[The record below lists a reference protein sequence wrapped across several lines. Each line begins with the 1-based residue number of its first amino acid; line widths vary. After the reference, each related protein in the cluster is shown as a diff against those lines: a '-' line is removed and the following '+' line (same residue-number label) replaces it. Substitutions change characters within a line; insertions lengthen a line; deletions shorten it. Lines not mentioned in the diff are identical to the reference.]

1 MKFITALQGKKQKNK
16 NVVIPDIKCFS
27 PKEGD
32 LLAGREPAAIARE
45 LVAAGAPVLSVVT
58 EECNFRGSKL
68 LLRQIA
74 SLGVP
79 VLRKDFLRTKDEIRE
94 TKELGASA
102 VLLMYSCLDD
112 FTLRELYNEA
122 KFVGLDV
129 LVETH
134 TEEEL
139 QKAVLLGAELVG
151 VNNRD
156 ISILEKDD
164 GTVSLTERL
173 AAMKPEVCF
182 LVSESG
188 IQSPAD
194 VRRAIDSGADAALVG
209 TALLKAEDS
218 SAFYRK
224 LCRSVRVKLCGMMS
238 VSNIQA
244 CSQADILGFVVDYP
258 VNVPWNISSSMAKKL
273 LCEVPVGCESCIVT
287 GGSPEK
293 VIALAEELNPDYIQ
307 LHHNESMEQT
317 KCIVSAL
324 SQTGIRVIR
333 SISCSE
339 QKRREQFGTASLN
352 KLSEIFA
359 EMGVAELLVDSRS
372 AENAAASREDTPIR
386 IFQELKKCSPIP
398 VMLAGGIT
406 PGNISKVIAE
416 SGADRIDVMTGI
428 EKSPGVKSH
437 IAADELFNQ
446 IGG

>member
-32 LLAGREPAAIARE
+32 LLTGREPAAIARE

-194 VRRAIDSGADAALVG
+194 VRRAIDSGADA
-209 TALLKAEDS
+209 
-218 SAFYRK
+218 
-224 LCRSVRVKLCGMMS
+224 
-238 VSNIQA
+238 
-244 CSQADILGFVVDYP
+244 
-258 VNVPWNISSSMAKKL
+258 
-273 LCEVPVGCESCIVT
+273 
-287 GGSPEK
+287 
-293 VIALAEELNPDYIQ
+293 
-307 LHHNESMEQT
+307 
-317 KCIVSAL
+317 
-324 SQTGIRVIR
+324 
-333 SISCSE
+333 
-339 QKRREQFGTASLN
+339 
-352 KLSEIFA
+352 
-359 EMGVAELLVDSRS
+359 
-372 AENAAASREDTPIR
+372 
-386 IFQELKKCSPIP
+386 
-398 VMLAGGIT
+398 
-406 PGNISKVIAE
+406 
-416 SGADRIDVMTGI
+416 
-428 EKSPGVKSH
+428 
-437 IAADELFNQ
+437 
-446 IGG
+446 